1 MTDIKIPKFYVSGKN
16 ILDKT
21 GKYTSKFGKY
31 ALIICGKTAWNKT
44 GQRILMNLARERL
57 EYRVEVYHGH
67 CTLNDIK
74 IYSESARK
82 LKVDVVLGVGGGK
95 VIDMAKTIGDR
106 TGKPVIAIPTVATSC
121 AACSNIS
128 IIYDDT
134 GRYIDYVRLKK
145 LPELILTDID
155 LILESSIRYLN
166 AGIGYAMSVF
176 KYFDHVKQDEYPV
189 NILEKY
195 IEGLYE
201 ELDENIDDECYRKLI
216 DSIIVLSG
224 MRQNH
229 DIVDNSI
236 DICNYVVNNMTY
248 ISDTRYSLY
257 GEKTSF
263 ALVVQFVLENRSK
276 DEIFKAIDIFTKIGL
291 PVTLSQLGIK
301 YGSKIKISGIKD
313 NIHLKFRD
321 YEKENIIEKAIIKAD
336 EMGNEYLGK
345 KSSGNDQILNA
356 II

>member
-1 MTDIKIPKFYVSGKN
+1 MTDIKIPKFYVSGKD

-21 GKYTSKFGKY
+21 GKYISKFGKY
-31 ALIICGKTAWNKT
+31 ALIICGKSAWSRT
-44 GQRILMNLARERL
+44 GQKIIMSLVRESI
-57 EYRVEVYHGH
+57 EYKVEIYQGN
-67 CTLNDIK
+67 CTLNDIE

-82 LKVDVVLGVGGGK
+82 LKADVVIGVGGGK
-95 VIDMAKTIGDR
+95 VIDMAKAIGDR
-106 TGKPVIAIPTVATSC
+106 TGKPVVAVPTVATSC
-121 AACSNIS
+121 AACSGIS

-134 GRYIDYVRLKK
+134 GRYIDYMRLKK

-155 LILESSIRYLN
+155 VILESSIRYLN

-176 KYFDHVKQDEYPV
+176 KYFDHVKQEEYPV
-189 NILEKY
+189 KILEKY
-195 IEGLYE
+195 IDGLYE

-224 MRQNH
+224 MKQNH
-229 DIVDNSI
+229 DIHDSSI
-236 DICNYVVNNMTY
+236 DICNYIVNNMTY
-248 ISDTRYSLY
+248 ISDTKYSLY

-263 ALVVQFVLENRSK
+263 ALIVQFVLENRSK
-276 DEIFKAIDIFTKIGL
+276 DEIFKVIDIFTKIGL

-301 YGSKIKISGIKD
+301 YGSKIKVSGIKD
-313 NIHLKFRD
+313 NINLKFHD
-321 YEKENIIEKAIIKAD
+321 YEKENVIEKAIMKTD